1 MSFGAAGRPN
11 ASPSLTQPFP
21 DPRSPVPTRA
31 AESYWRRE
39 AGASLIEALVAVGLI
54 AGALVGTADL
64 AARSIRSLSAAR
76 DRSVGALIAAQKI
89 EQLLAQPLR
98 PADSPAG
105 ALDADTAG
113 FVEYLD
119 ARGRVSGQDHDC
131 EGTVYARRWS
141 VAPLARDA
149 RVLVIH
155 VRAGR
160 CLGPVGAGS
169 CATLTD
175 GPTLVAARPEAW

>member
-1 MSFGAAGRPN
+1 
-11 ASPSLTQPFP
+11 
-21 DPRSPVPTRA
+21 
-31 AESYWRRE
+31 
-39 AGASLIEALVAVGLI
+39 VGLI
-54 AGALVGTADL
+54 AGALVGVADL
-64 AARSIRSLSAAR
+64 AAQSVRSLSAAR

-89 EQLLAQPLR
+89 EQLLGHPSR

-131 EGTVYARRWS
+131 EGAVYARRWS
-141 VAPLARDA
+141 VAPLARDP
-149 RVLVIH
+149 RVAVIH

-160 CLGPVGAGS
+160 CLGHSHAGS
-169 CATLTD
+169 CGTLAN
-175 GPTLVAARPEAW
+175 GSTLVAARAEAW